1 MKLKNRLE
9 RINQVLEKY
18 LPSADQE
25 PKKLHQAMRYS
36 VLGAGKRIRPLL
48 VYAAG
53 ETFGVDLKQL
63 DIPACAIELVH
74 SYSLIHDDLPA
85 MDNDDFRRGKPS
97 CHKAFDEA
105 TAILAGNALFNL
117 AFEILAQV
125 KNLEMITTL
134 TKACGSFGMVGGQI
148 IDLEENKQLTIEQL
162 AHMHKLKTGALIRA
176 SIKLGA
182 LTANSIKQKQL
193 EILNQY
199 AQCIGL
205 AFQIQDDILDNDGY
219 VSLLGIEKAKS
230 KLQQVRNQALQC
242 LDNLNTDTIT
252 LKNLTLAILSH

>member
-1 MKLKNRLE
+1 MKLKNRQQ

-18 LPSADQE
+18 LPAADQE

-48 VYAAG
+48 VYASG
-53 ETFGVDLKQL
+53 ETFGADLDKL
-63 DIPACAIELVH
+63 DIPACAVELIH

-105 TAILAGNALFNL
+105 TAILAGDALFNL
-117 AFEILAQV
+117 AFQIL
-125 KNLEMITTL
+125 KDLEMIAIL

-148 IDLEENKQLTIEQL
+148 MDLEAKQLTIEQL
-162 AHMHKLKTGALIRA
+162 DHMHNLKTGALIRA
-176 SIKLGA
+176 SVKLGA
-182 LTANSIKQKQL
+182 LAANSVNQHQL
-193 EILNQY
+193 DILDNY

-205 AFQIQDDILDNDGY
+205 AFQVQDDILDNDGY
-219 VSLLGIEKAKS
+219 VALLGMEKAKS
-230 KLQQVRNQALQC
+230 RLQELKTGAVQC
-242 LDNLNTDTIT
+242 LNDLNTDIST
-252 LKNLTLAILSH
+252 LKSLTFKILSY